1 MMNNIKLVIYIFL
14 FSHLVFTQNK
24 DPLLSEDIEK
34 QSVWVD
40 SIYNTMTLDEKIGQ
54 LFFVQANSLESNN
67 SEKIKNLIRN
77 QKIGG
82 LIFSKGTPNNQILL
96 TKSFQKISDVPL
108 LISMDAEWGLSMRLD
123 SVPKFP
129 WNMSLGSISNNN
141 LIEKVGKTIGKQCN
155 TVGVHLNTKEKEFL
169 KQSFI
174 LTKNLSKMDYLQLWL
189 LI

>member
-1 MMNNIKLVIYIFL
+1 MNNIKLVIYIFL
-14 FSHLVFTQNK
+14 FSHFVFSQNK

-54 LFFVQANSLESNN
+54 LFFVQTNSLESNN

-96 TKSFQKISDVPL
+96 TKSFQKISQ
-108 LISMDAEWGLSMRLD
+108 
-123 SVPKFP
+123 
-129 WNMSLGSISNNN
+129 GS
-141 LIEKVGKTIGKQCN
+141 K
-155 TVGVHLNTKEKEFL
+155 
-169 KQSFI
+169 I
-174 LTKNLSKMDYLQLWL
+174 L
-189 LI
+189 